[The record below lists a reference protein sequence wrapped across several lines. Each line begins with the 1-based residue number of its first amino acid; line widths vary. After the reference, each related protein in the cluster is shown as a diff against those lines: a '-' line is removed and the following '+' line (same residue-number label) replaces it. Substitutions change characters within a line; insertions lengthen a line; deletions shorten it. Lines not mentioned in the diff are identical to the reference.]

1 MSTMANEDGRSYRIV
16 ELVGTSSESL
26 DAAIQ
31 NGIAA
36 AGEAVDSLD
45 WFQVREIRGRIED
58 KSVAWYQV
66 TLGVGF
72 RVEDASQAI

>member
-1 MSTMANEDGRSYRIV
+1 MPGEDGRSYRIV
-16 ELVGTSSESL
+16 ELVGTSPDSL
-26 DAAIQ
+26 DAAIR

-45 WFQVREIRGRIED
+45 WFQVREIRGRIEKKD
-58 KSVAWYQV
+58 VAWYQV

-72 RVEDASQAI
+72 RVEDASQTI

>member
-1 MSTMANEDGRSYRIV
+1 MPGEDGKSYRIV
-16 ELVGTSSESL
+16 ELVGTSADSL

-45 WFQVREIRGRIED
+45 WFHVREIRGRIED
-58 KSVAWYQV
+58 KRVAWYQV

-72 RVEDASQAI
+72 RIEDASQTV

>member
-1 MSTMANEDGRSYRIV
+1 MAGDDGRSYRIV
-16 ELVGTSSESL
+16 ELVGTSPDGIE
-26 DAAIQ
+26 AAID
-31 NGIAA
+31 NGIKA

-72 RVEDASQAI
+72 RVDDASQVI

>member
-1 MSTMANEDGRSYRIV
+1 MAGDDGRSYRIV
-16 ELVGTSSESL
+16 ELVGTSPDSI
-26 DAAIQ
+26 DAAIE
-31 NGIAA
+31 NGIRA

-72 RVEDASQAI
+72 RVEDASQTI